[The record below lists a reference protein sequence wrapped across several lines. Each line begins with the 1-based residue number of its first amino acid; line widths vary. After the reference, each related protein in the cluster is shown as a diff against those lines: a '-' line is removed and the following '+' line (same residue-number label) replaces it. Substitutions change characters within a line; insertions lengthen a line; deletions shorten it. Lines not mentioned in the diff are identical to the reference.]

1 MYTLLQE
8 QAWRANM
15 EIPRMNLAIYTWG
28 NVSAFD
34 PDKAVFAIKPSGVP
48 YDKLKPEDM
57 VIVDLEGKKVHGKLN
72 PSSDTATHTELYRYF
87 SASGNKIYGITHTH
101 SPYATS
107 WAQACRSIPILGT
120 THADHGFRPVPCTAL
135 LSKEAVETAYEKE
148 TGLLIIKTL
157 ENPEIACPCPKMQN
171 SASTAAQGLCFDGKI
186 NADECQMI
194 LAGGHGPFTWGSSAE
209 KSVYN
214 AAVLEEIAR
223 MAWISI
229 SVNPAWNP
237 LADYI
242 IQKHYERKHGANA
255 YYGQRNK

>member
-8 QAWRANM
+8 QAWRANL
-15 EIPRMNLAIYTWG
+15 EIPSRNLAIYTWG

-34 PDKAVFAIKPSGVP
+34 PNKAVFAIKPSGVL
-48 YDKLKPEDM
+48 YDVLKPEDM
-57 VIVDLEGKKVHGKLN
+57 VVVDLDGKIVHGKLK
-72 PSSDTATHTELYRYF
+72 PSSDTPTHAELYRYF
-87 SASGNKIYGITHTH
+87 SESDNKIYGITHTH
-101 SPYATS
+101 SPYATA
-107 WAQACRSIPILGT
+107 WAQACHSIPILGT
-120 THADHGFRPVPCTAL
+120 THADHGFCPVPCTPM

-157 ENPEIACPCPKMQN
+157 ENPDIACPCPKMHN
-171 SASTAAQGLCFDGKI
+171 SAFAGAHGVCFSGKMK
-186 NADECQMI
+186 ADECQMV

-237 LADYI
+237 LPDYI
-242 IQKHYERKHGANA
+242 IQKHYERKHGPNA
-255 YYGQRNK
+255 YYGQGGK